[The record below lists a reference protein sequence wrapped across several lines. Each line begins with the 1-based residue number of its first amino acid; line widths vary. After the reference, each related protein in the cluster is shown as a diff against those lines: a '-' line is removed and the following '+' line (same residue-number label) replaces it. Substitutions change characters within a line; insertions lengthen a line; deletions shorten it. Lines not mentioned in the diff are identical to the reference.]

1 MSEPSIP
8 LPPNN
13 PLEQLTLLLSKGAT
27 ITKIS
32 QTPVA
37 DNGLP
42 YCYVEVTGTTG
53 THYVIHA
60 YEKQAILVYE
70 IATKI
75 IETS

>member
-1 MSEPSIP
+1 MTDTSIP
-8 LPPNN
+8 TNS

-32 QTPVA
+32 QRPVA
-37 DNGLP
+37 GNGLP

-70 IATKI
+70 IATKL
-75 IETS
+75 IETI

>member
-32 QTPVA
+32 QRPVL

-42 YCYVEVTGTTG
+42 YCYVEVTATTG

-60 YEKQAILVYE
+60 YETQAILVYE
-70 IATKI
+70 IAKKI